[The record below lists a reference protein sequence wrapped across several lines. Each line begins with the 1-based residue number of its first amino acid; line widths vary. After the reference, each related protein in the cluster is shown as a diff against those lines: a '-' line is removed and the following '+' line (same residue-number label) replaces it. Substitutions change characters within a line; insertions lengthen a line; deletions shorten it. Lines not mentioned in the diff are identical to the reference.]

1 MKETTKIIY
10 LFFFGV
16 VAYLMAYF
24 FNAFISHNLTP
35 AGYGDFSVAF
45 KTIFILSLILL
56 LGTNV
61 SSVKYLSTFFN
72 SNNKNEVIHFV
83 KWNIRIIVKTSLL
96 CFVIFILIYILM
108 WILHIYNIREFT
120 SYHFFIYVIWMAPFS
135 AIYILLAS
143 IILSDKKTLLS
154 FFISKI
160 LLNIILTFILFTAV
174 FFFEV
179 SINFL
184 LLLIILFVAFCLIII
199 GELIIVVKI
208 FKRSSVKLT
217 ANTEP
222 LDKPEQKVWMSDSL
236 KLSAGHIIFT
246 FTTVID
252 LFIIEWIHPDENAT
266 GYYATMIVIVA
277 ILWFVPSSITSYL
290 APRLTPLLQS
300 KNYNVLQKLIDKVN
314 LINIPVIAII
324 SSLIII
330 FSHYL
335 LSLFGKEYTVAQIP
349 LIVLTVAYFL
359 FAISM
364 SNARVLMFHNSKKV
378 LIFNT
383 TELVI
388 LILFSIVLTYYF
400 GILGMSFA
408 VLLAN
413 IYNFYVMYVTV
424 KKSLPVKPFSII

>member
-1 MKETTKIIY
+1 
-10 LFFFGV
+10 
-16 VAYLMAYF
+16 
-24 FNAFISHNLTP
+24 
-35 AGYGDFSVAF
+35 
-45 KTIFILSLILL
+45 
-56 LGTNV
+56 
-61 SSVKYLSTFFN
+61 
-72 SNNKNEVIHFV
+72 
-83 KWNIRIIVKTSLL
+83 
-96 CFVIFILIYILM
+96 
-108 WILHIYNIREFT
+108 
-120 SYHFFIYVIWMAPFS
+120 
-135 AIYILLAS
+135 
-143 IILSDKKTLLS
+143 
-154 FFISKI
+154 
-160 LLNIILTFILFTAV
+160 V

-184 LLLIILFVAFCLIII
+184 LLLIILFIAFCLIII
-199 GELIIVVKI
+199 GELIIVIKI
-208 FKRSSVKLT
+208 FKRSSVKLA

-222 LDKPEQKVWMSDSL
+222 LDMPVQKVWMSDSL

-330 FSHYL
+330 FSQYL

-388 LILFSIVLTYYF
+388 LIIFSIVLTYYF

-408 VLLAN
+408 VLIAN

-424 KKSLPVKPFSII
+424 KKSMPIKPFSII